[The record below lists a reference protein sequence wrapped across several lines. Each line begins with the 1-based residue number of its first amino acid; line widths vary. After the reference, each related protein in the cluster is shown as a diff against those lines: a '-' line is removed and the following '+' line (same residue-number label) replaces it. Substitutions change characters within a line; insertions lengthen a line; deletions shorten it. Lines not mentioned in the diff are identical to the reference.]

1 MKILLL
7 GGTGAMGT
15 HLKEI
20 LVDSGND
27 VYITSRKQ
35 HEGGEPLKYL
45 QGNAH
50 DIDFLSLVLQKDWDA
65 IVDFMVYSTQEF
77 KQRVD
82 MLLNSTKQYIFISS
96 SRVYANSDTP
106 ITENSSRLLDCT
118 IDKSFLASDE
128 YSLKK
133 AREEDILTDHLKKNY
148 TIIRPYITYSEQR
161 LQLEDLE
168 IQQWLP
174 RALDGRSIVLSED
187 MADHFTTLTYGRDVA
202 KGISALIGNERAIGE
217 TFHITCGESIRWR
230 DVLSIYSDAIEE
242 STGIR
247 PKVRWIK
254 ESLKLN
260 RKESKYQVLYDRL
273 YDRIFDNSKI
283 LSLVPSLSFTSP
295 KEGLKKCVMSF
306 IKSGAAKHFS
316 AGTEAVMDRITGER
330 MSISSFD
337 SHSQLFNYLMYRYL
351 CVDRFKKII
360 QQKYGK

>member
-35 HEGGEPLKYL
+35 HEGGVHLKYI

-50 DIDFLSLVLQKDWDA
+50 EIDFLSLVLQEDWDA
-65 IVDFMVYSTQEF
+65 IVDFMVYSTHEF

-82 MLLNSTKQYIFISS
+82 MLLNSAKQYIFISS

-106 ITENSSRLLDCT
+106 ITENSVRLLDCS
-118 IDKSFLASDE
+118 IDNTFLATDE

-133 AREEDILTDHLKKNY
+133 AREEDVLTNHIKNNY
-148 TIIRPYITYSEQR
+148 TIIRPYITYSEHR

-174 RALDGRSIVLSED
+174 RAIDGRSIVLSD
-187 MADHFTTLTYGRDVA
+187 DISDHYTTLTYGRDVA
-202 KGISALIGNERAIGE
+202 KGIASLIGNEKVFGE
-217 TFHITCGESIRWR
+217 TFHITCGESLKWK
-230 DVLSIYSDAIEE
+230 DVLAIYLDTLEE

-247 PKVRWIK
+247 PKVKWIK
-254 ESLKLN
+254 SSLKAN
-260 RKESKYQVLYDRL
+260 RDESKYQVLYDRL

-283 LSLVPSLSFTSP
+283 LSFSPYLTFVSP
-295 KEGLKKCVMSF
+295 KEGLKNCL
-306 IKSGAAKHFS
+306 KSAIQSNNSKQFS
-316 AGTEAVMDRITGER
+316 IGSEAVFDRISGER
-330 MSISSFD
+330 MSLSSFN
-337 SHSQLFNYLMYRYL
+337 SYPQLIKYLMYRYL
-351 CVDRFKKII
+351 CVNKLKR
-360 QQKYGK
+360 

>member
-1 MKILLL
+1 M
-7 GGTGAMGT
+7 GA

-35 HEGGEPLKYL
+35 HEGGKHLKYL
-45 QGNAH
+45 HGNAH
-50 DIDFLSLVLQKDWDA
+50 DIEFLSLVLQKEWDA

-96 SRVYANSDTP
+96 SRVYADSDLP
-106 ITENSSRLLDCT
+106 ITEKSSRLLDSSV
-118 IDKSFLASDE
+118 DKSFLATDE

-133 AREEDILTDHLKKNY
+133 AREEDVLKKHLRSNY

-174 RALDGRSIVLSED
+174 RAIDGRSIVISED
-187 MADHFTTLTYGRDVA
+187 IADRLTTLTYGRDVA
-202 KGISALIGNERAIGE
+202 KGIAALIGNEQAIGE

-230 DVLSIYSDAIEE
+230 DVLSIYLDTIQEC
-242 STGIR
+242 TGVR

-254 ESLKLN
+254 KSFKVKSE
-260 RKESKYQVLYDRL
+260 ESKYQVLYDRL

-283 LSLVPSLSFTSP
+283 RAVVPSLSFTP
-295 KEGLKKCVMSF
+295 PNKGLKKCLGSF
-306 IKSGAAKHFS
+306 LQSGAAKHFS
-316 AGTEAVMDRITGER
+316 VGTEAVMDRISGER
-330 MSISSFD
+330 MRFSSFN
-337 SHSQLFNYLMYRYL
+337 SYAQFFKYLMYRYL
-351 CVDRFKKII
+351 YVDKLKR
-360 QQKYGK
+360 